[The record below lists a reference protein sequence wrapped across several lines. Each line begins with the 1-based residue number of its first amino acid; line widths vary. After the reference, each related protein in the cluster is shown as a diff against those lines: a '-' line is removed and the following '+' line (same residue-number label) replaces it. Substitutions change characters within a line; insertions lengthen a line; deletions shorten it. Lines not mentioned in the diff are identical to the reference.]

1 MTTAIV
7 ALQNI
12 SFSNPNKKILE
23 NTRKKKNISTILFS
37 AFVKKNTDFLKQG
50 QSLHC
55 VRDQF
60 TYDF

>member
-1 MTTAIV
+1 MTKAI
-7 ALQNI
+7 AKLQNI

-23 NTRKKKNISTILFS
+23 NTRKKEHLDISLLCFC
-37 AFVKKNTDFLKQG
+37 KKNTDFLKQG

-55 VRDQF
+55 LRDQF